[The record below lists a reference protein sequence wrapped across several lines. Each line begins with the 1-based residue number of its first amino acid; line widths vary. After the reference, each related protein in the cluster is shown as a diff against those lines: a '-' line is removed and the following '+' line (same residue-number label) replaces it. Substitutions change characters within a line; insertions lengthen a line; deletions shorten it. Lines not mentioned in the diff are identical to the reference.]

1 MQHYTQN
8 IHILLSLHFDQG
20 ILLRGCHFIDRL
32 AIRVTILCFLLLGL
46 MGFGILGVG
55 TSRGRG
61 RGRRGTGTGGVLGTS
76 FFS

>member
-1 MQHYTQN
+1 MQHCIQN

-32 AIRVTILCFLLLGL
+32 AIRFTILCFLLLGL

-55 TSRGRG
+55 ISRG